1 MTKWIK
7 RIEKDLGLLP
17 LEFYEDLRAL
27 KISMVH
33 PFNPSSNFSYSLG
46 IEPSF
51 KSLTAQ
57 IQLGTDSTLQYQ
69 KVSKNCRLWY
79 HIAQSI

>member
-1 MTKWIK
+1 M
-7 RIEKDLGLLP
+7 GLLP

-33 PFNPSSNFSYSLG
+33 FYGSSIFSYSLG